1 MEKRKTWFWRRK
13 LTFSRDIF
21 QVRGNFLFFHT
32 VEYLHSD
39 WFFEFSEMLYLIHEI
54 TTIDKF
60 HNKVQSVLKKNSK
73 IVTENPKISTLC
85 TMLQKLSK
93 CEVKAVLCCS
103 LMILLSLRFYV
114 KSNLGEFKQSKHVIF
129 GNVSGFELWFLV
141 NLSNFQVP
149 NLPIIQ
155 VQSF

>member
-93 CEVKAVLCCS
+93 CEVKAWLCWS
-103 LMILLSLRFYV
+103 FYRHSDFTWNQFLVNSNSSKMSFLVILETL
-114 KSNLGEFKQSKHVIF
+114 NIE
-129 GNVSGFELWFLV
+129 FLV
-141 NLSNFQVP
+141 NLGLENCSKLLKIKFQ
-149 NLPIIQ
+149 NL
-155 VQSF
+155 